1 MWALC
6 VHRVSILFIARILRV
21 FSFITLVSR
30 WHCMAQTLVH
40 LIPATAPILALQFL
54 VCTFFSLLGVHSFG
68 GKVYLGNPLLENT
81 GYATGHLY
89 AFNYNDYASAMV
101 TSFNLCIVNNWY
113 VIMDAYA
120 IVTQT
125 PWSRAFFIS
134 FWAVA
139 VAFTLN
145 VVVAFFVEAFVY
157 RMEKTEAKTANQT
170 SRSGSPT
177 NRRRKRSRRTLSTSC
192 DDLYEEIVKK

>member
-1 MWALC
+1 M
-6 VHRVSILFIARILRV
+6 LRV

-30 WHCMAQTLVH
+30 WHCMAQTLLH

-54 VCTFFSLLGVHSFG
+54 ICTLFSLLGVHIFG

-81 GYATGHLY
+81 DYATGHLY

-120 IVTQT
+120 VVTQT
-125 PWSRAFFIS
+125 PWSRSFFIS
-134 FWAVA
+134 FWAIA
-139 VAFTLN
+139 VTFTLN
-145 VVVAFFVEAFVY
+145 VIVAFFVEAFVY
-157 RMEKTEAKTANQT
+157 RMEKAEAKRNNSNQT
-170 SRSGSPT
+170 LRSDSPP
-177 NRRRKRSRRTLSTSC
+177 NERRKTSRRTLSTSC
-192 DDLYEEIVKK
+192 DNLYEEIVKK